1 MSGVPTENAGLLIKC
16 PSVEK
21 SNFTHYA
28 HMPANLSQLA
38 PSGQPVPLAET
49 QANRQHR
56 PQSRDYIRKYS
67 VVEDMLGQ
75 IYETV
80 CALRVTAFV
89 SL

>member
-1 MSGVPTENAGLLIKC
+1 
-16 PSVEK
+16 
-21 SNFTHYA
+21 
-28 HMPANLSQLA
+28 MPATLGQLA
-38 PSGQPVPLAET
+38 PGGQPVPLAET